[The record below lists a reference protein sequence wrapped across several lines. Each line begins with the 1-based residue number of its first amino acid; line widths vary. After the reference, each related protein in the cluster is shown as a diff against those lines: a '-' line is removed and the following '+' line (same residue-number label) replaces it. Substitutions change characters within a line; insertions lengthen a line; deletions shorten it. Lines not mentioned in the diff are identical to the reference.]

1 MNSNSENEND
11 IEDDM
16 RNSDEMEQAS
26 AITSTKS
33 PVRKKR
39 KVTENKM
46 KLNLLTNFK
55 FVYS

>member
-39 KVTENKM
+39 KVTENNM
-46 KLNLLTNFK
+46 KINN
-55 FVYS
+55 